1 MTKREIEIEKSR
13 EEFAFRLLIAKI
25 REDEEQAALLR
36 LNMLIQ
42 YHPGKSDRQIV
53 NHAKINC

>member
-1 MTKREIEIEKSR
+1 MTKRELEIEKSR
-13 EEFAFRLLIAKI
+13 EEFAYRLLIAKV

-42 YHPGKSDRQIV
+42 FHPGKSDRQII
-53 NHAKINC
+53 NHAKTNC